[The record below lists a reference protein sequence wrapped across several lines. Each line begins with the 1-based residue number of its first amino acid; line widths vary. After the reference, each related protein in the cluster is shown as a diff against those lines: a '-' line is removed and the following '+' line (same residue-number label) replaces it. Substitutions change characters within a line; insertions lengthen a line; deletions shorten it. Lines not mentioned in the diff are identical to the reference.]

1 MELYQS
7 YMIPMPNLVHE
18 QTELKTE
25 WLLLQRCNLSNIG
38 NHVYVTVRVRVRIR
52 VMVSVRGY
60 FQHHL
65 ASPGHGH
72 LCLTGCSVVT
82 IATAN

>member
-1 MELYQS
+1 
-7 YMIPMPNLVHE
+7 MIPMLNLMHE

-38 NHVYVTVRVRVRIR
+38 DHVYVTVRVRVRIR

-60 FQHHL
+60 
-65 ASPGHGH
+65 
-72 LCLTGCSVVT
+72 LCLQCFDAVGWAAGRASGL
-82 IATAN
+82 